1 MSARGPS
8 LEHEPADHPRAGWR
22 DRLHTVVFEADTPA
36 GRAFDV
42 ILVVAIL
49 AAVLCVMLETIEG
62 LSPVAHLW
70 LWRAEWGFT
79 LLFTVEYVAR
89 LVSVGRP
96 FRYAVSFFGIVDLLA
111 VVPTYLSLLFP
122 GTEALLV
129 IRALR
134 LLRIFRILKL
144 GRYLAEAAALRAAL
158 LASRRKIVVFL
169 TTVLVSVAIV
179 GTAMYLVEGP
189 EHGFTSIPLAMYWAI
204 VTMTTVGY
212 GDISPGTPLG
222 KLLASLL
229 MILGYS
235 LIIIPTGIVSAEL
248 SARYRGPIS
257 TQACPECSRDGHDA
271 DARHC
276 KFCGARL

>member
-1 MSARGPS
+1 MTKP
-8 LEHEPADHPRAGWR
+8 PAAWR
-22 DRLHTVVFEADTPA
+22 QRLHTVVFEADTPA

-42 ILVVAIL
+42 ALVVLIL
-49 AAVLCVMLETIEG
+49 AAVLCVMLETVQGI
-62 LSPVAHLW
+62 SPEARRW

-79 LLFTVEYVAR
+79 VLFTIEYAAR

-96 FRYAVSFFGIVDLLA
+96 LRYATSFFGVVDLLA

-122 GTEALLV
+122 GSQTLLV

-134 LLRIFRILKL
+134 LLRIFRVLKL
-144 GRYLAEAAALRAAL
+144 GRYLSEAAALRGAL
-158 LASRRKIVVFL
+158 VDSRAKIIVFL
-169 TTVLVSVAIV
+169 TTVLIVVAIL
-179 GTAMYLVEGP
+179 GTSVYLVEGP
-189 EHGFTSIPLAMYWAI
+189 THGFTSIPISMYWAI

-212 GDISPGTPLG
+212 GDISPQTPLG
-222 KLLASLL
+222 QMLASLL

-235 LIIIPTGIVSAEL
+235 LIIVPTGIVSAEL
-248 SARYRGPIS
+248 STRYRGAIS
-257 TQACPECSRDGHDA
+257 TQACPECSREGHDV